1 MMLPEVAKEKIQ
13 VKISEIQFVPEFY
26 ARLESDQKLI
36 ADYEENITEILKGI
50 ECAHISQDN
59 ILIDGYHRWK
69 AAERVFGKD
78 ALINVVKHMTD
89 DKNYILL
96 ESYAANN
103 KNGKRNSRAENVRN
117 VRALYVRGFNLDQIQ
132 EKLSLSKSL
141 VYSATT
147 DDRKREKEERNQK
160 IIDLYL
166 KAENTLEA
174 ISELVNVPV
183 KTIHDAV
190 KNCENSTLGNFA
202 KDFKPIL
209 YTVWNTPKGDDNTN
223 HFGAFPAVFMENLL
237 HYHTQPLDIVFD
249 PFGGGG
255 TTVDVCKRMFRR
267 YYVSDRKV
275 KPGRENDIKEH
286 DISNGLPDDLPK
298 PAFVFLDPPYWKQAL
313 NKYSI
318 DADDLGNMSL
328 EIFNKSMSNLLNELK
343 LRKIKNIAIVIQP
356 TSYSNDFKLVDH
368 SFDFYDM
375 LKDKYKITARY
386 ILPYSTQQYNAQMVE
401 KAKEKNIALVNHRD
415 LIVYEVI

>member
-1 MMLPEVAKEKIQ
+1 M
-13 VKISEIQFVPEFY
+13 
-26 ARLESDQKLI
+26 
-36 ADYEENITEILKGI
+36 G
-50 ECAHISQDN
+50 
-59 ILIDGYHRWK
+59 
-69 AAERVFGKD
+69 
-78 ALINVVKHMTD
+78 
-89 DKNYILL
+89 
-96 ESYAANN
+96 
-103 KNGKRNSRAENVRN
+103 
-117 VRALYVRGFNLDQIQ
+117 
-132 EKLSLSKSL
+132 
-141 VYSATT
+141 
-147 DDRKREKEERNQK
+147 
-160 IIDLYL
+160 
-166 KAENTLEA
+166 
-174 ISELVNVPV
+174 
-183 KTIHDAV
+183 
-190 KNCENSTLGNFA
+190 

-209 YTVWNTPKGDDNTN
+209 YTIWNTPKGDDNTN

-298 PAFVFLDPPYWKQAL
+298 PAFVFLDPPYWKQAQD
-313 NKYSI
+313 KYSK
-318 DADDLGNMSL
+318 DSEDLGNMTL
-328 EIFNKSMSNLLNELK
+328 DDFNKSMSSLLNELK
-343 LRKIKNIAIVIQP
+343 LRKVKNIAIVIQP

>member
-1 MMLPEVAKEKIQ
+1 MIIPEVIKEKVQI
-13 VKISEIQFVPEFY
+13 KIGDIQFVPEFY

-50 ECAHISQDN
+50 ECAHISKDN

-78 ALINVVKHMTD
+78 AMVNVVMHMTD
-89 DKNYILL
+89 DKNYILI

-103 KNGKRNSRAENVRN
+103 KNGKRNSRTENVRN
-117 VRALYVRGFNLDQIQ
+117 VRALYVRGFNLEQIQ

-166 KAENTLEA
+166 KAENTQEHIA
-174 ISELVNVPV
+174 EVMNTPQQTIARIISD
-183 KTIHDAV
+183 TQ
-190 KNCENSTLGNFA
+190 NSILGNMG
-202 KDFKPIL
+202 KDFKPLVYSI
-209 YTVWNTPKGDDNTN
+209 WNTPKGDDNTN
-223 HFGAFPAVFMENLL
+223 HFGAFPAIFMENLL

-275 KPGRENDIKEH
+275 KPGRENDIREH

-298 PAFVFLDPPYWKQAL
+298 PAFVFLDPPYWKQAQD
-313 NKYSI
+313 KYSK
-318 DADDLGNMSL
+318 DSEDLGNMTLDS
-328 EIFNKSMSNLLNELK
+328 FNNSMSSLLNELK

-356 TSYSNDFKLVDH
+356 TSYSNDFNLVDH

-375 LKDKYKITARY
+375 LKDKYKIVARY

-401 KAKEKNIALVNHRD
+401 KAKEKNIALVTHRD

>member
-117 VRALYVRGFNLDQIQ
+117 VRALYVRGFNLEQIQ

-166 KAENTLEA
+166 KAENTQEHIA
-174 ISELVNVPV
+174 EVMNTPRQ
-183 KTIHDAV
+183 TITRIIDDAQ
-190 KNCENSTLGNFA
+190 KSTLGNMG

-209 YTVWNTPKGDDNTN
+209 YTVWNTPKGALLC
-223 HFGAFPAVFMENLL
+223 FLVLVVFLKSLL
-237 HYHTQPLDIVFD
+237 HFD
-249 PFGGGG
+249 
-255 TTVDVCKRMFRR
+255 
-267 YYVSDRKV
+267 
-275 KPGRENDIKEH
+275 
-286 DISNGLPDDLPK
+286 
-298 PAFVFLDPPYWKQAL
+298 
-313 NKYSI
+313 
-318 DADDLGNMSL
+318 
-328 EIFNKSMSNLLNELK
+328 
-343 LRKIKNIAIVIQP
+343 
-356 TSYSNDFKLVDH
+356 
-368 SFDFYDM
+368 
-375 LKDKYKITARY
+375 
-386 ILPYSTQQYNAQMVE
+386 
-401 KAKEKNIALVNHRD
+401 
-415 LIVYEVI
+415 EVILQPFIFW